1 MKREPAPYLRNAL
14 GYRLT
19 DERSLDII
27 LRLTSPEYGVLVL
40 DRPDCQSESVTL
52 TKGETLQ
59 LLAILQGWKEI
70 LEKIS

>member
-1 MKREPAPYLRNAL
+1 MRKEPAPHLSNAL

-27 LRLTSPEYGVLVL
+27 LRLTRPEYGVLVL

-52 TKGETLQ
+52 TKEEALG
-59 LLAILQGWKEI
+59 LLSILQGWKEI
-70 LEKIS
+70 LEKLL